1 MQEALVIQVNYVS
14 TINTNMRF
22 AKDDLRRHDF
32 WIYQLL
38 CVFALNFLQL
48 LYLSLFSLL
57 CRSQETPLQH
67 IEPRR

>member
-14 TINTNMRF
+14 TINTHRRF

-38 CVFALNFLQL
+38 SIFALNLLQL
-48 LYLSLFSLL
+48 FYLPLFSLL
-57 CRSQETPLQH
+57 CRSQETPLQR